1 MSSLNTTDRD
11 ICTYNIAML
20 WMCITYAY
28 TYTYTYTY
36 IYTYILFL

>member
-1 MSSLNTTDRD
+1 MSSLNIPDRD
-11 ICTYNIAML
+11 ICTYYIAML

-28 TYTYTYTY
+28 TYTYTY